1 MTDVLR
7 SLVRKISFNNS
18 DNLQLKHKT
27 SIQSNTALEKKKR
40 KPDTIKKVSDVQV
53 HHTVPNFNNSSEYIN
68 DIENLIISKLI
79 DGGKEGIA
87 VDHIEHANI
96 SDSKTDGKVANKHE
110 NISSKLSKEKVEKM
124 INFDYRYI
132 KTKERTSMYNYFLCS
147 CQWRNVSFVTTGY
160 RDTKKNN
167 EKKKRECKIKIYEIA
182 SLILETC
189 LRNIRKHSGTFF
201 HITSTTIFYGNHI
214 IY

>member
-53 HHTVPNFNNSSEYIN
+53 HHTVP
-68 DIENLIISKLI
+68 IISKLI

-132 KTKERTSMYNYFLCS
+132 KTKERTSMYNYFLFFFFMFLP
-147 CQWRNVSFVTTGY
+147 V
-160 RDTKKNN
+160 
-167 EKKKRECKIKIYEIA
+167 EEC
-182 SLILETC
+182 
-189 LRNIRKHSGTFF
+189 FF
-201 HITSTTIFYGNHI
+201 RHNRSE
-214 IY
+214 

>member
-132 KTKERTSMYNYFLCS
+132 KTKERTSMYNYFLFFFLCS
-147 CQWRNVSFVTTGY
+147 CQWRNVSFVRTGV
-160 RDTKKNN
+160 N
-167 EKKKRECKIKIYEIA
+167 
-182 SLILETC
+182 
-189 LRNIRKHSGTFF
+189 SGT
-201 HITSTTIFYGNHI
+201 TVSS
-214 IY
+214 

>member
-79 DGGKEGIA
+79 DGGKEVLQLITL
-87 VDHIEHANI
+87 NTPI
-96 SDSKTDGKVANKHE
+96 SRTVKQMEKLP
-110 NISSKLSKEKVEKM
+110 IS
-124 INFDYRYI
+124 
-132 KTKERTSMYNYFLCS
+132 TKIL
-147 CQWRNVSFVTTGY
+147 V
-160 RDTKKNN
+160 
-167 EKKKRECKIKIYEIA
+167 A
-182 SLILETC
+182 SLVKRR
-189 LRNIRKHSGTFF
+189 LRK
-201 HITSTTIFYGNHI
+201 
-214 IY
+214 